1 MSLVI
6 HLQGRGEEG
15 GGAENNLSSHWG
27 ADYILGSSPVHH
39 WATYGDDQPYTR
51 WFIPIV
57 NQPNSQSAC
66 FGNVLRNKYKGKPMH
81 PGKRTQNPQ
90 PERSSFTSSRAGQT
104 FNPRTRAGTRDSQP
118 LIQRWK

>member
-6 HLQGRGEEG
+6 HLQGRWEVG

-27 ADYILGSSPVHH
+27 ADYILDSSPVHH
-39 WATYGDDQPYTR
+39 WATYGDDQPFTR

-66 FGNVLRNKYKGKPMH
+66 FEEKVQRKTNAPWEK
-81 PGKRTQNPQ
+81 NPEPPTREIIIHLQQGWSDFQ
-90 PERSSFTSSRAGQT
+90 PK
-104 FNPRTRAGTRDSQP
+104 N
-118 LIQRWK
+118 